1 MISGYSFQ
9 AMAEIQKLPDNIANQ
24 IAAGEVVQRPASIV
38 KELLENAI
46 DSGADR
52 IELRLKAGGIALIS
66 VLDNGSGIESD
77 ELALAFE
84 RHATSKLRT
93 ADDLFNLSTKGFRGE
108 ALASIAAVADVH
120 LVSKREGRTNAFQIK
135 FKGGKSE
142 GIEETAFSTGTSVS
156 VNHLFYSI
164 PARKNFLKSES
175 VELKHCLDEFQRV
188 ALLHEEIHFQCYHN
202 DALVYDLPIST
213 RRQRIVHLF
222 GTKYAERLVP
232 IQEKTERFVLSG
244 FILKPEFA
252 RKTRGE
258 QFFFVNKRFVRSP
271 YLHRAVVEAFE
282 GLLLSGYHPGYF
294 IEIEIEKAAIDVN
307 IHPTKTEIK
316 IDDEYHV
323 FSVLRAAIRH
333 SLGRYQINAPID
345 FDLNP
350 ALNPSYKQ
358 TISEAK
364 FPKISVS
371 STYNPFQNETFE
383 KADFSEVYIETE
395 AEQIRLDP
403 QMGQHEALLQLDG
416 VVPLQWDSKFI
427 VVPQGEKLLVVDQYR
442 AHHRIIYE
450 SLLKKMTV
458 DHVGSQQLLFPETL
472 SLDPHEI
479 ELLKEIGN
487 TLLDLGFDY
496 EFQEPDIVLKG
507 VPEFFPVNEAS
518 KVFKHFIEET
528 KLAEDEV
535 ALSTADLVAQVLA
548 KHSAIKKGIVLNQ
561 EAMTHLLEDLARCK
575 EPYISPSNKRIFV
588 SIPVVDIIQKLH

>member
-1 MISGYSFQ
+1 
-9 AMAEIQKLPDNIANQ
+9 MAEIQKLPDNIANQ

-52 IELRLKAGGIALIS
+52 IELRLKAGGIALVS
-66 VLDNGSGIESD
+66 VLDNGSGID
-77 ELALAFE
+77 PDQLALAFE
-84 RHATSKLRT
+84 RHATSKLRS

-120 LVSKREGRTNAFQIK
+120 MVSKRKGLTNAFQIK

-142 GIEETAFSTGTSVS
+142 GVEETAFSTGTSVS

-188 ALLHEEIHFQCYHN
+188 ALLHEEIHFQCHHN
-202 DALVYDLPIST
+202 DALVYDLPKST

-232 IQEKTERFVLSG
+232 VQEKTERFVLSG
-244 FILKPEFA
+244 FILKPEYA

-294 IEIEIEKAAIDVN
+294 IEVEIEKAAIDVN

-358 TISEAK
+358 SVSEAK

-383 KADFSEVYIETE
+383 KTDFSEVYIETE
-395 AEQIRLDP
+395 AEQIRLDH
-403 QMGQHEALLQLDG
+403 QMGQQEALLQLDG
-416 VVPLQWDSKFI
+416 IVPLQWDSKFI

-442 AHHRIIYE
+442 AHHRILYE

-458 DHVGSQQLLFPETL
+458 DQVGSQQLLFPETL

-487 TLLDLGFDY
+487 TLMDLGFDY
-496 EFQEPDIVLKG
+496 EIQERVVVLKG
-507 VPEFFPVNEAS
+507 VPEFFPLNEAS
-518 KVFKHFIEET
+518 MIFKHFIEET
-528 KLAEDEV
+528 TRAEDEV

-548 KHSAIKKGIVLNQ
+548 KHSAIKKGTVLNQ

-575 EPYISPSNKRIFV
+575 EPYISPLNKRIFV
-588 SIPVVDIIQKLH
+588 SIPVADITQKLH